1 MTQRFFYKVGSVN
14 EIDSLRNDLNNL
26 VSWSKEWQMLFSVDK
41 CKVMHVGYNNC
52 CAEYDMDGNKLE
64 TVTEEKDLGV
74 VISDNLK
81 WDKQCSEAVIKANKI
96 LGMIK
101 RNFSDN
107 SKETIIPLYKSLVR
121 PHLEYC
127 CQVWSPHYSK
137 DIKLL
142 EGVQCRATRLV
153 SGMKS
158 FCYADRLKN
167 LGLMSLENRRIRS
180 DLIET
185 YKIINGYCNIDASIF
200 FQFDEGGRRGH

>member
-1 MTQRFFYKVGSVN
+1 
-14 EIDSLRNDLNNL
+14 
-26 VSWSKEWQMLFSVDK
+26 MLFSVDK
-41 CKVMHVGYNNC
+41 CKVMHIGYNNC

-81 WDKQCSEAVIKANKI
+81 WDKQCSEAVVKANKI

-101 RNFSDN
+101 RIFSDN
-107 SKETIIPLYKSLVR
+107 SKERIIPLYKSLVR

-127 CQVWSPHYSK
+127 CQVWSPHHNK

-142 EGVQCRATRLV
+142 EGVQRWVTRC
-153 SGMKS
+153 GMKS
-158 FCYADRLKN
+158 LSYADRIKN
-167 LGLMSLENRRIRS
+167 LGLTSPENRRIRS

-185 YKIINGYCNIDASIF
+185 YKIINGYYNIDASLF
-200 FQFDEGGRRGH
+200 FQFDEGGRRGHSKKLYKKA